1 MLRSKKLLPVVIAVM
16 FLSGCLASEGDKNLI
31 AEIGAETCI
40 SASAVAYDGIEI
52 KVKFPERAVKFM
64 IKRDGVPI
72 LETQDK
78 TITGTIDTGL
88 SKGQTYRYR
97 CSIYMDINTGFI
109 DVGQELVVKLD
120 SNTAPIFSGITGAV
134 AEGTDSVR
142 VSWNLSSD
150 EVIQSYRIYKYI
162 GIATDSSD
170 FVSAPVAVITDLSL
184 REYVIDGLGDQIDYS
199 FRVEACNTSNVCDQ
213 NNAIRTQVLADTGV
227 PTTTGVLSSQIING
241 GVELLVPWDDSKGQV
256 SKRTVYR
263 HETVTGGNCP
273 LNIGLYTAS
282 DVNVAEP
289 RLTPI
294 TFEAPGSINQGVRY
308 CYIVRDSDSLGQQE
322 SNTSISFVDTGDLT
336 PPVFT
341 SILNLERSVA
351 FPETRLEL
359 SWTAIENEIED
370 SLLGTSEYIVYLS
383 SALPS
388 AVPDSDPCTT
398 GTQYGAVIPAALFS
412 SGSTVAVTITGL
424 NSRYNYRACVRTRD
438 SSGNY
443 AIAEPKVLQ
452 SAGDVSPPV
461 FNGIDSIV
469 YNPQAGTIDVGF
481 AIPLDNDVRNYLVQV
496 ERNRGGTIVQLP
508 PVSKTIGAQTPGA
521 AYVMPLTLPEL
532 SAQSADILTV
542 VVNAC
547 DDAAPAYNTTDNCS
561 NVAVSRVV
569 AIPDTEPPQDF
580 NQINYTVSQGDLDGS
595 VSVSWT
601 NPPSFNDYAGF
612 KLYAVENGN
621 LVGLNSSDCSCVN
634 LNCALNPKNIC
645 EVSVYD
651 NASLLDPSKQY
662 EFYLS
667 AYDLEGNST
676 QQYIAYTGPQKKT
689 SFSRA
694 RDKVKP
700 VFNANL
706 GFVIQGAEV
715 KLNFDDATDNQYSGA
730 PDNLDLTYQVYRKED
745 TAFNF
750 PCVAGD
756 IKDPECDVESV
767 LLLTQA
773 SSLFSRENGKLVFVD
788 DTVVDGKTY
797 DYQVCAYDFA
807 YTDVTNPYINDKQIN
822 RNCQSGLTAVVAITD
837 ITPPEFLTNTSSTKV
852 IGNTS
857 WTISFTIGDN
867 NPISGLNVRIYKSA
881 SSYPDQ
887 SSPGVPFKVSPGA
900 VTINPVTGGVTFTDT
915 GSGAGPEYYYLAE
928 LSDLAGNRVFMTFRD
943 MAPSPVITSVSFS
956 GGEVAPSLVDSTQPQ
971 VQTIVID
978 GQNLS
983 SVNLIDSTD
992 GGVVCSNPGSWTVSD
1007 NQITCVTDRPAN
1019 YGEHNLR
1026 VTSSDGQSYTL
1037 SSAYTL
1043 RTHCEINT
1051 DRNVIVNQSIYYGVC
1066 FPEHFNLIKAQNFS
1080 TAFYVLTQDIDFDD
1094 ALQGFTFD
1102 GIGVRT
1108 GNNFRMIGN
1117 NYSIIDMV
1125 ITDNTADANSGLISS
1140 IDNGG
1145 LNASSM
1151 RINPIFENVRFV
1163 RPVLNSQATTN
1174 IGLLVG
1180 RTDVNKD
1187 AFNPLEG
1194 SSIIDGV
1201 INAVG
1206 DHVGGA
1212 IGANIERINLSGI
1225 VIDGLDIN
1233 INKAGA
1239 VRIGG
1244 LLGYH
1249 SDLSTDS
1256 DTSFLNNTLND
1267 ITITPLDTTHEI
1279 GGLVGNIR
1287 GHDVQVR
1294 GNGLSNIIVGSS
1306 SAGGDQY
1313 GGLFGSVREGLY
1325 NSLRN
1330 TTIENN
1336 DVEAVIYNGGASA
1349 GESFGGIVGY
1359 AKPRINLL
1367 IKENKIDF
1375 TFQGSSNQNY
1385 IGGVIGWLVPRGSGL
1400 SSISVDISRNALQLN
1415 ITGGSNAIGGMI
1427 GSHRISHQEKEQL
1440 ILIEDNYIEALTNF
1454 DGLSNVSGLLGECT
1468 FGTIYL
1474 GNTYDINQNYLKIVE
1489 PFSAPS
1495 GYDPFLDINGKCKNK
1510 IVTDGNNVTGLG
1522 FEFNFLNNYYD
1533 SDLASNAV
1541 SDYENIGEVETK
1553 TSVELQNQATFVNW
1567 DFTSIWRERSGASQA
1582 PNLRWE

>member
-199 FRVEACNTSNVCDQ
+199 FRVEACNTSNICDQ
-213 NNAIRTQVLADTGV
+213 NNAIRTQVLADTGA

-496 ERNRGGTIVQLP
+496 ERNRGGSIVQLP

-521 AYVMPLTLPEL
+521 AYVVPLTLPEL

-612 KLYAVENGN
+612 KLYTVENGN

-689 SFSRA
+689 SFSRV

-730 PDNLDLTYQVYRKED
+730 PDNLDLTYQIYRKED
-745 TAFNF
+745 TGFNF
-750 PCVAGD
+750 PCVSGD

-852 IGNTS
+852 TGDTS
-857 WTISFTIGDN
+857 WTISFTVDDN

-915 GSGAGPEYYYLAE
+915 GSGVGPEYYYLAE
-928 LSDLAGNRVFMTFRD
+928 LSDLAGNRVFMIFRD

-956 GGEVAPSLVDSTQPQ
+956 GGEVVPSLVDSTQPQ

-1019 YGEHNLR
+1019 YGVHNLR

-1043 RTHCEINT
+1043 RTHCEIHT
-1051 DRNVIVNQSIYYGVC
+1051 DRNVMVNQSIYHGVC
-1066 FPEHFNLIKAQNFS
+1066 FPEHFNLIKNQNFS

-1094 ALQGFTFD
+1094 ALQGFAFN
-1102 GIGVRT
+1102 GLGVRE
-1108 GNNFRMIGN
+1108 NDNFRLVGN

-1125 ITDNTADANSGLISS
+1125 ITDSDTAGDAGLLEAL
-1140 IDNGG
+1140 NG
-1145 LNASSM
+1145 AAV
-1151 RINPIFENVRFV
+1151 RPEPIFKDVKFI
-1163 RPVLNSQATTN
+1163 RPVLNSSASMN
-1174 IGLLVG
+1174 IGILIGLYGGSVNSFIPFENVTLENAVISSLGSFTGGVIGYIDGGANPHIKDISVEGLNITVDSLDAYSIGGVLGGTSIHGSDVILEDILVEG
-1180 RTDVNKD
+1180 LII
-1187 AFNPLEG
+1187 NPL
-1194 SSIIDGV
+1194 
-1201 INAVG
+1201 
-1206 DHVGGA
+1206 
-1212 IGANIERINLSGI
+1212 RT
-1225 VIDGLDIN
+1225 
-1233 INKAGA
+1233 
-1239 VRIGG
+1239 
-1244 LLGYH
+1244 
-1249 SDLSTDS
+1249 TD
-1256 DTSFLNNTLND
+1256 
-1267 ITITPLDTTHEI
+1267 EI
-1279 GGLVGNIR
+1279 GGIAGSFQKSGSHIVRNNVVRNSTIGN
-1287 GHDVQVR
+1287 
-1294 GNGLSNIIVGSS
+1294 LSEE
-1306 SAGGDQY
+1306 GDSY
-1313 GGLFGSVREGLY
+1313 GGLFGK
-1325 NSLRN
+1325 LRKG
-1330 TTIENN
+1330 EYHP
-1336 DVEAVIYNGGASA
+1336 VEA
-1349 GESFGGIVGY
+1349 
-1359 AKPRINLL
+1359 
-1367 IKENKIDF
+1367 
-1375 TFQGSSNQNY
+1375 
-1385 IGGVIGWLVPRGSGL
+1385 LV
-1400 SSISVDISRNALQLN
+1400 
-1415 ITGGSNAIGGMI
+1415 
-1427 GSHRISHQEKEQL
+1427 
-1440 ILIEDNYIEALTNF
+1440 EDNDTSMLIHN
-1454 DGLSNVSGLLGECT
+1454 GGLLGGAD
-1468 FGTIYL
+1468 FGGLVGTSYL
-1474 GNTYDINQNYLKIVE
+1474 SPGSIIRRNKTSLVFRGTGAQNKVGGAFGNLRLKNGAVGISITENAVISDIDDAYQDVGGLIGELYMAYLLTDAHLYVENNSIESLLNFNALYDISGFIGSCSHGQIQPGNSIDLKRNLLRLTK
-1489 PFSAPS
+1489 PLGAPLD
-1495 GYDPFLDINGKCKNK
+1495 YDPFWTNSCPSSPNITFS
-1510 IVTDGNNVTGLG
+1510 I
-1522 FEFNFLNNYYD
+1522 ENNYYD
-1533 SDLASNAV
+1533 TDLSSPTVSGEESAGAIEGRTTSQLQSAST
-1541 SDYENIGEVETK
+1541 Y
-1553 TSVELQNQATFVNW
+1553 VNW
-1567 DFTSIWRERSGASQA
+1567 NFSSVWRDRSGSGNV
-1582 PNLRWE
+1582 PNLQWEQP